1 MEKCQNG
8 NYIFDGNFFYR
19 CTGQLSGF
27 GNCNKKVEVPERRS
41 VEIPAALRENYPF
54 LETDFKVKARVIHKL
69 DTALPTTSTPKQ
81 SFKFKRTRNNK
92 EMMLKGIYCISF
104 NSIRLPIVNASLMFH
119 FPLISDGAIVDP
131 GSGLQAISHVYIEDE
146 MMYSEVLDNVD
157 LSNHRDKNSFYK
169 LQLLE
174 SDDTN
179 PRRQVKIEFYYSLM
193 CFWFV

>member
-1 MEKCQNG
+1 
-8 NYIFDGNFFYR
+8 
-19 CTGQLSGF
+19 
-27 GNCNKKVEVPERRS
+27 
-41 VEIPAALRENYPF
+41 
-54 LETDFKVKARVIHKL
+54 
-69 DTALPTTSTPKQ
+69 
-81 SFKFKRTRNNK
+81 
-92 EMMLKGIYCISF
+92 MLKGIYCISF

-157 LSNHRDKNSFYK
+157 LSTHRDKNSFYK